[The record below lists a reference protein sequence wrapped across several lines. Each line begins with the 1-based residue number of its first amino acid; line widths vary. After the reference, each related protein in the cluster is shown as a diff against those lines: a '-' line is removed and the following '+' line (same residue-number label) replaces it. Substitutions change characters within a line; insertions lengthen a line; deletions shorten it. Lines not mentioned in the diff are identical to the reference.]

1 MTFGGRGALD
11 AACAQAAQLSATK
24 LVSSDKTRCQTRH
37 CFKPGD
43 AMISRRR
50 WRRPPLHP
58 MLQKGRGMMMKGNP
72 ISRQMR
78 VLLLGAT
85 ALSGACLFPAAA
97 QAQDSAAA
105 QSVPSAAPTA
115 NQSTEDGR
123 SAATARTNG
132 VTDANQNGGIAD
144 IIVTAE
150 KHPEGLQN
158 VPIAIT
164 ALSGSTLEK
173 SGVKTVGDLTQLA
186 PSLQF
191 GQRSTNNFIALRGI
205 GQAGQD
211 IGSQSGVTVS
221 LDGVPLVNQFMMNS
235 AFLDVER
242 VEVLRGPQG
251 TFQGR
256 NATGGAINVYS
267 NPPTDTTDGAIS
279 FNIGDYDRIGVN
291 GYVNAPLSNTLFG
304 RFSFQTDRADGWLK
318 NGYNDTRY
326 DNSNFQEVR
335 GQLLYKPSD
344 AFSVR
349 ALVDYAHNNDNPEFN
364 VILGRAD
371 PALPT
376 PTQVAGYPYPQNNI
390 QDLTVYMNEPNDR
403 LVNNLRTTLAASYH
417 WGNGSSLTSTTGYI
431 DYDMKLKNLD
441 VDLTP
446 APTSFFNLIGISTK
460 QVSEELTYFTNIGSH
475 ADLTAGAIYM
485 HSTSGEPLYLSLE
498 TIPDYLVYL
507 PTEKLNSYA
516 GYAQFRYNL
525 TSRLRATIG
534 GRYTRDEKSY
544 VMDATVLTF
553 HTILAD
559 KSSWGAFTPRFVL
572 DYTPNSNS
580 LIYASV
586 SRGFKSGGFN
596 TLGDITQ
603 PVNRFNP
610 EYVWNY
616 ELGLK
621 ASMFDKRLRF
631 GLTGFYSDYTNLQQT
646 VFRIGLEGSD
656 VRYPRVENAS
666 SATIKGVEFEAQA
679 APFKGLL
686 LTGAVTR
693 LDAKFGKFCNNN
705 PLYTGTVTDP
715 ACVGAT
721 ADGEP
726 LPAGAEDLQDNTLPQ
741 APKWQFNTSAQYVF
755 PISSTLQITAH
766 ADYKWQSRVF
776 FDIYNNALNA
786 QDRYGLLNASLGI
799 GSSQEGWSLSGWVRN
814 AFDTRYI
821 SEGTVSPG
829 VTPSVN
835 GTIGMPRMYGATFTV
850 NF

>member
-1 MTFGGRGALD
+1 
-11 AACAQAAQLSATK
+11 
-24 LVSSDKTRCQTRH
+24 
-37 CFKPGD
+37 
-43 AMISRRR
+43 
-50 WRRPPLHP
+50 
-58 MLQKGRGMMMKGNP
+58 MMMKRDS
-72 ISRQMR
+72 ISRQACA
-78 VLLLGAT
+78 LLLGAT
-85 ALSGACLFPAAA
+85 ALSGACVFPAAA
-97 QAQDSAAA
+97 QAQDGAAA
-105 QSVPSAAPTA
+105 QTPAAA
-115 NQSTEDGR
+115 NTTSGDQP
-123 SAATARTNG
+123 AAADQTTGA
-132 VTDANQNGGIAD
+132 TDATQNDGIAD

-164 ALSGSTLEK
+164 AVSGSTLEK
-173 SGVKTVGDLTQLA
+173 AGVKTVGDLTQLA

-267 NPPTDTTDGAIS
+267 NPPTDNTNGSIS
-279 FNIGDYDRIGVN
+279 FNIGDYNRIGVN
-291 GYVNAPLSNTLFG
+291 GYVNAPLSSTLFG

-318 NGYNDTRY
+318 NGYDDTRY

-335 GQLLYKPSD
+335 GQLLYKPNDS
-344 AFSVR
+344 FSVR
-349 ALVDYAHNNDNPEFN
+349 GLVDYSHINDSPEFN

-371 PALPT
+371 PTLST
-376 PTQVAGYPYPQNNI
+376 PTQVAGYPYPQNDI
-390 QDLTVYMNEPNDR
+390 QDLTVYMDQPNNR
-403 LVNNLRTTLAASYH
+403 LVNNLRTTVAASYH
-417 WGNGSSLTSTTGYI
+417 WGNEASITSTTGYI
-431 DYDMKLKNLD
+431 DYDMKLTDLD

-446 APTSFFNLIGISTK
+446 APTSYFNLIGISTK
-460 QVSEELTYFTNIGSH
+460 QVSEELTYFTNIGDR
-475 ADLTAGAIYM
+475 ADLTAGAIYI

-498 TIPDYLVYL
+498 TVPDYLVYL

-534 GRYTRDEKSY
+534 GRYTLDQKSY
-544 VMDATVLTF
+544 VMDATVLTY

-559 KSSWGAFTPRFVL
+559 KNSWGAFTPRFVL
-572 DYTPNSNS
+572 DYTPNSNA
-580 LIYASV
+580 LVYASV

-616 ELGLK
+616 EVGLK

-666 SATIKGVEFEAQA
+666 TAAIKGIEFEAQT
-679 APFKGLL
+679 APIKGLL

-726 LPAGAEDLQDNTLPQ
+726 LPSGAEDLQDNSLPQ

-755 PISSTLQITAH
+755 PISGKLQITAH
-766 ADYKWQSRVF
+766 VDYKWQSRVY

-786 QDRYGLLNASLGI
+786 QDPYGLLNASLGI
-799 GSSQEGWSLSGWVRN
+799 GSSQDGWSLSGWVRN

-829 VTPSVN
+829 ATPSVN